1 MKLLKL
7 TLENFQGIRQLELD
21 LNGAGCSIFGANATG
36 KTSVFNTLTWLLYDR
51 PSTDEKNY
59 TPKTD
64 GPDGKPLHYLNHT
77 AIGRFALESG
87 RIVTLSKTYREV
99 WKKKR
104 GSPEEEFSGHET
116 DHSIDGVPV
125 KANEY
130 AATLDELCG
139 GVERM
144 RVLTAHDYFTR
155 IMPWEER
162 RRILLEVCGDVS
174 DDEVISSNTELG
186 QIYTFLAMP
195 GTSGQ
200 RHNVDGYKK
209 IAASQKA
216 EINKQLQ
223 TLPGRIDEAIRAIPL
238 DMEDYDGDKAAAQLA
253 ELRKEYE
260 ALSERRAAVV
270 SGDTAA
276 AEIRAAIADA
286 TAELAQA
293 RAAHIASQGSGN
305 EAIYAEIVAARK
317 AAGEEKDNADRI
329 RREISSKRDNVERM
343 EKLRQ
348 SYLNDYA
355 AIQAEAWD
363 VNQETCPTCNQEL
376 PYSKVEAM
384 RGEFNLKKSRRLE
397 EINEAGRTKASK
409 HMIETEQ
416 AVISVLENHLTA
428 SENIIT
434 GLEQHLETLQA
445 QIKTAEPYETTAEHA
460 MLTANISKLRQSEAD
475 AALHATEAAKSIY
488 DEMQGVQERIR
499 ALESRMSSYELAET
513 QKKRIEELKVSEKEL
528 AAKYEELERGVWL
541 CELFMRTKVRLLDE
555 RINGKFK
562 TVRFRLFKKQVN
574 GGLKEDC
581 EVMIPNESG
590 TSLTPYAF
598 ANNAARINAGLE
610 IVDTLSKHWGL
621 SMPVFVDNAESV
633 CELLDIDAQVI
644 RLVVSKPD
652 KELRLVLDEPKEEP
666 KPRSKTV
673 EHAA

>member
-21 LNGAGCSIFGANATG
+21 LNGAGCSIFGKNATG
-36 KTSVFNTLTWLLYDR
+36 KTSVFNTVTWLLYDR
-51 PSTDEKNY
+51 SSTDEKNY

-77 AIGRFALESG
+77 ATGRFMLESG

-125 KANEY
+125 KASEY
-130 AATLDELCG
+130 AAALDEMCG

-155 IMPWEER
+155 VMLWEER
-162 RRILLEVCGDVS
+162 RRILLDVCGDVS
-174 DDEVISSNTELG
+174 DDEVISSNMELG
-186 QIYTFLAMP
+186 QLYSYLAMP

-223 TLPGRIDEAIRAIPL
+223 TLPGRIDEANRAMPEEAEGFDPEESARL
-238 DMEDYDGDKAAAQLA
+238 LA
-253 ELRKEYE
+253 GLRKVHEG
-260 ALSERRAAVV
+260 LSERRAAAV

-286 TAELAQA
+286 TAGLAQA
-293 RAAHIASQGSGN
+293 RAAHIASEGSGN
-305 EAIYAEIVAARK
+305 EAIYAEIGAARK
-317 AAGEEKDNADRI
+317 AVGEEKDKADGI
-329 RREISSKRDNVERM
+329 RRDIGGRRDSAERM

-348 SYLNDYA
+348 SYLDDYA
-355 AIQAEAWD
+355 AVQAESWD
-363 VNQETCPTCNQEL
+363 ADRETCPTCSQEL
-376 PYSKVEAM
+376 PAEKVGAM
-384 RGEFNLKKSRRLE
+384 RGEFNLNKSRRLQ

-409 HMIETEQ
+409 QMIEAERAAADALSGTLAQ
-416 AVISVLENHLTA
+416 SVQVVAELEA
-428 SENIIT
+428 
-434 GLEQHLETLQA
+434 HLETLLA
-445 QIKTAEPYETTAEHA
+445 QIKAPEPYEATAEYA
-460 MLTANISKLRQSEAD
+460 ALTANIAKLRQSEAD
-475 AALHATEAAKSIY
+475 AALHASEAAKTIY

-499 ALESRMSSYELAET
+499 AVESRMSAYDLAET
-513 QKKRIEELKVSEKEL
+513 QKKRIEELKASEKEL

-541 CELFMRTKVRLLDE
+541 CELFMRTKVRLLDD

-562 TVRFRLFKKQVN
+562 TVRFRLFKEQVN

-581 EVMIPNESG
+581 EVMIPNEAG

-610 IVDTLSKHWGL
+610 IVETLSKHWGL

-666 KPRSKTV
+666 KPHSNTV
-673 EHAA
+673 ECAA